1 MEGMMR
7 KGFLLPKKSPGV
19 RSEDIKK
26 PTETTVLEVTNPVVH
41 LVVLRKLVDV

>member
-7 KGFLLPKKSPGV
+7 KGFLLRKKSPGV

-26 PTETTVLEVTNPVVH
+26 PTETAVLEVTNHVVH
-41 LVVLRKLVDV
+41 LLKLVDV